1 VLLGL
6 IFKRV
11 DGLLRGAAALLVKV
25 YRSLISPLFGPSCRF
40 SPTCSQYA
48 LEAFAGYTFLRACVL
63 IFKRVSRCHPFSA
76 GGYDPIK
83 KSNG

>member
-1 VLLGL
+1 MLLGL

-11 DGLLRGAAALLVKV
+11 GGLLGGAATLLVKA

-48 LEAFAGYTFLRACVL
+48 LDAFAGYAFLRACVL
-63 IFKRVSRCHPFSA
+63 IFKRVARCHPFST

>member
-11 DGLLRGAAALLVKV
+11 GGLLGGAATLLVKA

-48 LEAFAGYTFLRACVL
+48 LEAFAGYPFLRACVL
-63 IFKRVSRCHPFSA
+63 IFKRVARCHPFST

>member
-1 VLLGL
+1 MLLGL

-11 DGLLRGAAALLVKV
+11 GGLLGGAATLLVKA

-48 LEAFAGYTFLRACVL
+48 LEAFAGYPFLRACVL
-63 IFKRVSRCHPFSA
+63 IFKRVARCHPFST